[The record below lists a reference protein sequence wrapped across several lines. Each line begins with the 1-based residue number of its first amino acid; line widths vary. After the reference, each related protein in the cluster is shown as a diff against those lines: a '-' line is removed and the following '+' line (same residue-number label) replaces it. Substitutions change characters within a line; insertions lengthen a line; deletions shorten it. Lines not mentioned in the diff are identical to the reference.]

1 MNVALKLEDKKAIV
15 ADVNETAQSAL
26 SLVIADSRGVNV
38 TKITELRRLARE
50 AGVELRVIKNT
61 LAKRAA
67 QDTSV
72 EQLAEHFE
80 GPTAVAYHPKDVVG
94 LAKLLSE
101 TVKSHPTMQFKAALI
116 EGRVVETSDIQAIA
130 SMPSR
135 EVLLSRLVFL
145 LQAPLQKLAGVL
157 RAPLRDLTL
166 VMKQV
171 KK

>member
-1 MNVALKLEDKKAIV
+1 MNREEKHQTVERLNEQFQSVNSLFLLDFRGLKVVDAT
-15 ADVNETAQSAL
+15 D
-26 SLVIADSRGVNV
+26 
-38 TKITELRRLARE
+38 LRRRIRE
-50 AGVELRVIKNT
+50 IEGKYFVVKNT